1 LEVVEM
7 CEHVPALLT
16 VEEAAVLLRVGRTK
30 AYAMTQEWRAS
41 GARSGLPVVDF
52 GNVLR
57 VPRQALEE
65 LLGVDLTTVGEVQA
79 QVARAPAVER
89 AGAAA
94 ADGSARGVQDS
105 APVTA
110 SVAKHKKGARR
121 VPPAQAAL
129 FDA

>member
-7 CEHVPALLT
+7 CEQVPALLT

-41 GARSGLPVVDF
+41 GARFGLPVVDF

-79 QVARAPAVER
+79 QVARTPAVER

-105 APVTA
+105 APVAA
-110 SVAKHKKGARR
+110 SVARHKRGARR
-121 VPPAQAAL
+121 VPPGQAAL